1 MSKQNSNLFPMPPK
15 LPAFPVQPERDNR
28 GKELDDLDE
37 LDAQATGE
45 ELTPDIEAEEP
56 EAESASGTE
65 EPQSTPVIPKPIRVP
80 IRVPI
85 MPALG
90 RTGEVLWGQTEQAPE
105 KPKSDMDDLF
115 EVPQPEDNDM
125 AIDDLFEVDDED
137 DFDDLTDIPD
147 DLFSVDKEDIMGKKP
162 IPR

>member
-90 RTGEVLWGQTEQAPE
+90 TASAYDQWQLACRLVALRWREWLSGRGSYEAYEVAL
-105 KPKSDMDDLF
+105 DF
-115 EVPQPEDNDM
+115 
-125 AIDDLFEVDDED
+125 ED
-137 DFDDLTDIPD
+137 DTARDL
-147 DLFSVDKEDIMGKKP
+147 ENE
-162 IPR
+162 